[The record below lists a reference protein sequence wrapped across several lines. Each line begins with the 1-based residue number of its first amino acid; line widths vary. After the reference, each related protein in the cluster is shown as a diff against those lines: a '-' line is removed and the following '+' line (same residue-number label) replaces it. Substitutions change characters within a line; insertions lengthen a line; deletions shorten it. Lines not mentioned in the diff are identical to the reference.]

1 MICSG
6 YNLKKIGRFFF
17 LKDQVGDVKKERNQ
31 G

>member
-6 YNLKKIGRFFF
+6 YNLKKIGRLF
-17 LKDQVGDVKKERNQ
+17 LKDQVGDVKKGRNQ